1 MSSQPDWKDI
11 GRSFS
16 HAMKNAMNTLDFSE
30 LNQSIEKTVK
40 ATSSLINDK
49 IQSYSKAKPSSIKA
63 KYNVQIISDLEK
75 SSSRKLKINQWIKNF
90 GIFLVAFSLLL
101 VLLLLVSL
109 GRYALPGILGAMFI
123 FIPGLIALI
132 GGTGGMSSARKM
144 IAYLKKFHLY
154 SSVIGDRSMASL
166 DSLSAIVPETKK
178 ETIATLKEMIADR
191 FFLQG
196 HINEKKETF
205 YVTNEAYEAS
215 LLPNVP
221 NQKSAKELFDE
232 DPETILPPEVREV
245 IRQGEESLVKIKYY
259 NEKIP
264 DPIIT
269 QKLSD
274 LENNIRHILGYL
286 EEHPENVDDTKNMTK
301 YYLPTIDKL
310 LDTYI
315 ELNAYPNPGEN
326 IRKSKKEIEDTLD
339 TLNYAFA
346 KLYDDLFQ
354 MTSIEVASD
363 ISVLETLLAKEGLTK
378 EKIKVR

>member
-1 MSSQPDWKDI
+1 M
-11 GRSFS
+11 
-16 HAMKNAMNTLDFSE
+16 
-30 LNQSIEKTVK
+30 
-40 ATSSLINDK
+40 
-49 IQSYSKAKPSSIKA
+49 
-63 KYNVQIISDLEK
+63 
-75 SSSRKLKINQWIKNF
+75 
-90 GIFLVAFSLLL
+90 
-101 VLLLLVSL
+101 
-109 GRYALPGILGAMFI
+109 
-123 FIPGLIALI
+123 
-132 GGTGGMSSARKM
+132 
-144 IAYLKKFHLY
+144 
-154 SSVIGDRSMASL
+154 
-166 DSLSAIVPETKK
+166 
-178 ETIATLKEMIADR
+178 
-191 FFLQG
+191 
-196 HINEKKETF
+196 
-205 YVTNEAYEAS
+205 
-215 LLPNVP
+215 P

-315 ELNAYPNPGEN
+315 ELNTYPNPGEN

-354 MTSIEVASD
+354 MTSMEVASD